1 MVLETWRP
9 RNHPLITFKD
19 SKECTSAACAIFAA
33 FCAIYV
39 RGAVVSRV
47 VGKTATVATSGKTGE
62 KAHGWNTRKT
72 RFTPDQIQ
80 AAWDRLHRLGWLD
93 GP

>member
-9 RNHPLITFKD
+9 RNHPLIA
-19 SKECTSAACAIFAA
+19 SKECKGSKECWPAACAIFAA

-47 VGKTATVATSGKTGE
+47 VGKTATVATGGKAGPGRE
-62 KAHGWNTRKT
+62 VGNAVIGDVHIP
-72 RFTPDQIQ
+72 PDPGG
-80 AAWDRLHRLGWLD
+80 LG
-93 GP
+93 